1 MLSNLLDV
9 IGYGGFTYGAFVLG
23 GRGPAAFVGG
33 FCFLLLSYS
42 LSSSGFSIGRRVT
55 TALHREVSEV
65 LSKPPR
71 DPRVITNETLAE
83 ALTKG
88 LQDTQDR

>member
-42 LSSSGFSIGRRVT
+42 LESSSFSLGRRVT
-55 TALHREVSEV
+55 KALHREVAEIV
-65 LSKPPR
+65 KLPR
-71 DPRVITNETLAE
+71 DPRVITNETFAE
-83 ALTKG
+83 AMRVG
-88 LQDTQDR
+88 LQETPDN